1 MMQRKLQNRGL
12 KTQEQHP
19 MLELEEVQKE
29 KNFLMKINKRKL
41 IKLFSNHRKFFNNM
55 KGMETK
61 RTC

>member
-1 MMQRKLQNRGL
+1 
-12 KTQEQHP
+12 